1 MKDYEVMFILRPAED
16 EVINPNIEKYEE
28 LITKNGGNIQKTD
41 KWGEKRLAYTIED
54 LDSGYYV
61 LITFSASKYC
71 VMELDRVMKISDEV
85 LRHMII
91 SKDQKEV
98 MHYEA

>member
-1 MKDYEVMFILRPAED
+1 MKDYEVMFILRPALD

-28 LITKNGGNIQKTD
+28 LIIKNGGNIQRTD
-41 KWGEKRLAYTIED
+41 KWGVKRLAYTID
-54 LDSGYYV
+54 NLDSGYYV

-91 SKDQKEV
+91 SKD
-98 MHYEA
+98 

>member
-1 MKDYEVMFILRPAED
+1 MKDYEVMFILRPALD

-28 LITKNGGNIQKTD
+28 LITKNGGNIQRTD
-41 KWGEKRLAYTIED
+41 KWGEKRLAYTIDD

-71 VMELDRVMKISDEV
+71 VMELDRVIKISDEV

-91 SKDQKEV
+91 SKD
-98 MHYEA
+98 

>member
-1 MKDYEVMFILRPAED
+1 MKDYEVMFILRPALD
-16 EVINPNIEKYEE
+16 EVIKSNIEKYEE
-28 LITKNGGNIQKTD
+28 LITKNGGNIQRTD
-41 KWGEKRLAYTIED
+41 KWGEKRLAYTIEN

-91 SKDQKEV
+91 SKD
-98 MHYEA
+98 

>member
-1 MKDYEVMFILRPAED
+1 MKDYEVMFILRPALD

-28 LITKNGGNIQKTD
+28 LITKNGGNIQRTD
-41 KWGEKRLAYTIED
+41 KQGEKRLAYTIDD

-98 MHYEA
+98 NAL

>member
-1 MKDYEVMFILRPAED
+1 MKDYEVMFILRPALD
-16 EVINPNIEKYEE
+16 EVIKSNIEKYEE

-41 KWGEKRLAYTIED
+41 KWGVKRLAYTIEN

-91 SKDQKEV
+91 SKD
-98 MHYEA
+98 

>member
-1 MKDYEVMFILRPAED
+1 MKDYEVMFILKPEDD
-16 EVINPNIEKYEE
+16 EVINPIVDKYEE
-28 LITKNGGNIQKTD
+28 LITKNGGNVQRTD
-41 KWGEKRLAYTIED
+41 KWGEKRLAYTIEN

-61 LITFSASKYC
+61 LITFSASKCC

-91 SKDQKEV
+91 GKD
-98 MHYEA
+98 

>member
-16 EVINPNIEKYEE
+16 KVINPNIATYAA
-28 LITKNGGNIQKTD
+28 LITKNGGNIQRTD
-41 KWGEKRLAYTIED
+41 KWGEKRLAYTIEN

-91 SKDQKEV
+91 SKD
-98 MHYEA
+98 

>member
-16 EVINPNIEKYEE
+16 EVINPNIEKYEK
-28 LITKNGGNIQKTD
+28 LIAKNGGNIQRTD
-41 KWGEKRLAYTIED
+41 KWGEKRLAYTIEN

-91 SKDQKEV
+91 SKD
-98 MHYEA
+98 

>member
-1 MKDYEVMFILRPAED
+1 MKDYEVMFILRPALD

-28 LITKNGGNIQKTD
+28 LIIKNGGNIQRTD
-41 KWGEKRLAYTIED
+41 KWGVKRLAYTIEN

-91 SKDQKEV
+91 GKD
-98 MHYEA
+98 

>member
-1 MKDYEVMFILRPAED
+1 MKDYEVMFILRPALD

-41 KWGEKRLAYTIED
+41 KWGEKRLAYTIEN

-71 VMELDRVMKISDEV
+71 VLELDRVMKISDEV

-91 SKDQKEV
+91 SKD
-98 MHYEA
+98 

>member
-1 MKDYEVMFILRPAED
+1 MKDYEVMFILRPALD

-28 LITKNGGNIQKTD
+28 LITKNGGNIQRTD
-41 KWGEKRLAYTIED
+41 KWGEKRLAYTIDD

-61 LITFSASKYC
+61 LITFSASKCC

-91 SKDQKEV
+91 SKD
-98 MHYEA
+98 

>member
-1 MKDYEVMFILRPAED
+1 MKDYEVMFILRPALD

-28 LITKNGGNIQKTD
+28 LIIKNGGNIQRTD
-41 KWGEKRLAYTIED
+41 KWGVKRLAYTIEN

-91 SKDQKEV
+91 SKD
-98 MHYEA
+98 

>member
-1 MKDYEVMFILRPAED
+1 MKDYEVMFILRPALD

-28 LITKNGGNIQKTD
+28 LIIKNGGNIQRTD
-41 KWGEKRLAYTIED
+41 KWGVKRLAYTIEN

-71 VMELDRVMKISDEV
+71 VMELDQVMKISDEV

-91 SKDQKEV
+91 SKD
-98 MHYEA
+98 

>member
-1 MKDYEVMFILRPAED
+1 MKDYEVMFILRPALD
-16 EVINPNIEKYEE
+16 EVINPNIEKCEE
-28 LITKNGGNIQKTD
+28 LITKNGGNIQRTD
-41 KWGEKRLAYTIED
+41 KWGEKRLAYTIDD

-91 SKDQKEV
+91 GKD
-98 MHYEA
+98 

>member
-1 MKDYEVMFILRPAED
+1 MKDYEVMFILRPALD

-28 LITKNGGNIQKTD
+28 LITKNGGNIQRTD
-41 KWGEKRLAYTIED
+41 KWGEKRLAYTSEK
-54 LDSGYYV
+54 LGGGYYV
-61 LITFSASKYC
+61 LITFSASKCC

-91 SKDQKEV
+91 SKD
-98 MHYEA
+98 

>member
-1 MKDYEVMFILRPAED
+1 MRDFEVMFILRPEED
-16 EVINPNIEKYEE
+16 EVINPIIEKYED
-28 LITKNGGNIQKTD
+28 LITKNAGNVQHTD
-41 KWGEKRLAYTIED
+41 KWGKKRLAYTIEN

-61 LITFSASKYC
+61 LMTFSASKYC

-91 SKDQKEV
+91 SK
-98 MHYEA
+98 Y

>member
-16 EVINPNIEKYEE
+16 KVINPNIAKYEE
-28 LITKNGGNIQKTD
+28 LITKNGGNVQKTD
-41 KWGEKRLAYTIED
+41 KWGVKRLAYTIEN

-71 VMELDRVMKISDEV
+71 VIELDRVMKISDEV

-91 SKDQKEV
+91 SKD
-98 MHYEA
+98 

>member
-1 MKDYEVMFILRPAED
+1 MKDYEVMFILRPALY

-28 LITKNGGNIQKTD
+28 LITKNGGNIQRTD
-41 KWGEKRLAYTIED
+41 KWGEKRLAYTIDD

-91 SKDQKEV
+91 SKD
-98 MHYEA
+98 